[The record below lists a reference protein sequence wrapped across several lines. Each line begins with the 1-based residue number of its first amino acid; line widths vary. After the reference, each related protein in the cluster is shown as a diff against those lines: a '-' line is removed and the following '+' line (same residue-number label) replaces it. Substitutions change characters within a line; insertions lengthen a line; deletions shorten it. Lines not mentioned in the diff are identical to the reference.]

1 MFVEPSE
8 LINMI
13 DDLCFLRDCDIL
25 CSLQG
30 SNAFPFY
37 SFTINEQAG
46 KSIFDT
52 GAIHQNYLSYSFFR
66 TLSVSLAAA
75 ERQRATTLPN
85 GQVMTVHGTIELPL
99 RLSEWQGKVKFC
111 ILEMDTDFDMI
122 LGLPWHKENRPRV
135 HWDSMVYEVE
145 QGGQWRK
152 IFPSSDSKLISVDID
167 EALLNL
173 IDERQANKLLRKK
186 GTEFA
191 LYYHRLTPAQENNT
205 DTLAAI
211 SDESTPPELGQLL
224 GEFNHIFRSS
234 LPDELPPARGIEHEI
249 ETGDAPP
256 VNIRAYPLSS
266 QQLKEQTKQL
276 AELLDK
282 SLIQESTSSWGSP
295 VLFVKKA
302 NGGWRMCVD
311 YRGLN
316 LRTCK
321 NTYPLPLIQDC
332 IDQIGKATH
341 MSTLDLTS
349 GYWQIR
355 VAEKD
360 IPKTAFNTRYGK
372 YEFLVMP
379 FGLTNAPATFQTLI
393 NNVLRPF
400 LDKFV
405 VVYLDDITV
414 YSNSYE
420 EHLQHLQ

>member
-46 KSIFDT
+46 KSIFDI
-52 GAIHQNYLSYSFFR
+52 GAIHQNYLSYSLFR
-66 TLSVSLAAA
+66 TLGVSLAAA
-75 ERQRATTLPN
+75 ERQRAAKLPN

-191 LYYHRLTPAQENNT
+191 LYYHRLVPAQENNA

-256 VNIRAYPLSS
+256 VNI
-266 QQLKEQTKQL
+266 
-276 AELLDK
+276 
-282 SLIQESTSSWGSP
+282 
-295 VLFVKKA
+295 
-302 NGGWRMCVD
+302 
-311 YRGLN
+311 
-316 LRTCK
+316 
-321 NTYPLPLIQDC
+321 
-332 IDQIGKATH
+332 
-341 MSTLDLTS
+341 
-349 GYWQIR
+349 
-355 VAEKD
+355 
-360 IPKTAFNTRYGK
+360 
-372 YEFLVMP
+372 
-379 FGLTNAPATFQTLI
+379 
-393 NNVLRPF
+393 
-400 LDKFV
+400 
-405 VVYLDDITV
+405 
-414 YSNSYE
+414 
-420 EHLQHLQ
+420 